1 MGAVYITALTVHAGF
16 CSFFLLCHMN
26 LTWFKIQVKSV
37 KVGYDDLSFLQRDPG
52 TNVQVQSIPKSHFAA
67 TTWLETVN
75 AQGLGRTSIYN
86 METTNQ
92 NHLVSESSLSD
103 YFTEGMKI
111 ICMVSLCRQI
121 AALTK
126 HLQSADLQGME
137 KTEDST

>member
-1 MGAVYITALTVHAGF
+1 M
-16 CSFFLLCHMN
+16 
-26 LTWFKIQVKSV
+26 

-86 METTNQ
+86 METPNQ

-126 HLQSADLQGME
+126 HLQSADPSGYGE
-137 KTEDST
+137 N